1 MWYFFGMDIQRTIT
15 IIIEPDSDLER
26 TLQAFREVQQCLSK
40 PCFNQGSPLKALA
53 LQREC
58 YHAVKGT
65 LNAQMTISA
74 IRMVAGA
81 YQSAKANQKPA
92 TSPFLFR
99 RARALFL
106 IGERGRDADFRK
118 DGTLSIWTVGGRKH
132 LPYSIPEDFKP

>member
-1 MWYFFGMDIQRTIT
+1 M
-15 IIIEPDSDLER
+15 PLE
-26 TLQAFREVQQCLSK
+26 TV
-40 PCFNQGSPLKALA
+40 FNQGNPLKALV

-92 TSPFLFR
+92 TRPFLFR

-132 LPYSIPEDFKP
+132 LPYSIPEDFKPMFARAKELDSLTVI